1 MIDPK
6 LNELPVPQS
15 PAKAKVP
22 ENESTERSRT
32 PREGLSINETVAGDT
47 LLSSGVPGVDT
58 SGVRAGAGSAAG
70 SSSLTPGTG
79 ASPAPKVVAGARQTG
94 TTVAGS
100 NPSGTGPIGQAHT
113 GVPGTGHTEA
123 EGTRTSDDLSHDQV
137 SARAYDCWVQRG
149 CPHGDPEVDWRLAQ
163 EQLRAERNRGKHA
176 TAATS

>member
-6 LNELPVPQS
+6 LNELPVSKS
-15 PAKAKVP
+15 PTKAGVP
-22 ENESTERSRT
+22 EKESTERSRT
-32 PREGLSINETVAGDT
+32 PREGLSINDTVAGDT

-70 SSSLTPGTG
+70 SSSLTPNTG
-79 ASPAPKVVAGARQTG
+79 ASPAPSVVSGARQSG

-113 GVPGTGHTEA
+113 GVPGSGRTDA
-123 EGTRTSDDLSHDQV
+123 ESSSAGDELSHDEV

-149 CPHGDPEVDWRLAQ
+149 CPHGDPEEDWRLAQ
-163 EQLRAERNRGKHA
+163 EQLRAERMRGKR
-176 TAATS
+176 TAAGMP